1 MDRMQNHTP
10 ATFATSQIAGQKRQR
25 NREPISC
32 QPCRSRKVA
41 CDREEP
47 CGSCVKQKTVDKCS
61 YRKPDLP
68 SPDSDAQRPPTT
80 APRSNA
86 RSGKDINVDS
96 RLDRVER
103 AVDNLV
109 ALVESG
115 NYANASSTQSRPSV
129 DTNPLSFSYQ
139 NYKFDDRPPSVENP
153 YSQGSLS
160 AKSSELVYFVGP
172 GGWTTQ
178 RLDVIPYLYCLIGI
192 GLTYGRSKCCLI
204 RRTNLPDNG
213 PLSLTLGNFSS
224 LPNTAP
230 CYNFT
235 FPLQHHP

>member
-1 MDRMQNHTP
+1 MDRMQHHTP

-25 NREPISC
+25 NRDPISC

-47 CGSCVKQKTVDKCS
+47 CGSCVKQKIVDKCS

-80 APRSNA
+80 AHRSNG
-86 RSGKDINVDS
+86 RSSKDNSVDS
-96 RLDRVER
+96 RLDRVEK

-109 ALVESG
+109 ALVESR
-115 NYANASSTQSRPSV
+115 NYTNVSSNTFRPSV
-129 DTNPLSFSYQ
+129 DTNPGSCPYQ
-139 NYKFDDRPPSVENP
+139 DDKLNTRPSSVAQNL

-160 AKSSELVYFVGP
+160 AKSSELVYWVGP

-178 RLDVIPYLYCLIGI
+178 RLDVSPYL
-192 GLTYGRSKCCLI
+192 
-204 RRTNLPDNG
+204 
-213 PLSLTLGNFSS
+213 
-224 LPNTAP
+224 
-230 CYNFT
+230 
-235 FPLQHHP
+235 